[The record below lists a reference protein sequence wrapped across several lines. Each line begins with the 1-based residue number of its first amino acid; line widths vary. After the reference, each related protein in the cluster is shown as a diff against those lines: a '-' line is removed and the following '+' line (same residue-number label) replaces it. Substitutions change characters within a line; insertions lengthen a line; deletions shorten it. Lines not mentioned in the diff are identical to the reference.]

1 MVSLKNGSKIKSV
14 CEVSMNIDL
23 SDTYRVFF
31 VESSKVI
38 GYKALS
44 LIYRKSTNMLFFDHT
59 WWKVVKK
66 IQIIHSIIWSLVHNI
81 TNITFVSYISCKIW
95 IYFKIDGQILSKNS
109 FLAGFLQIR
118 DGASAGWYLSL

>member
-59 WWKVVKK
+59 
-66 IQIIHSIIWSLVHNI
+66 
-81 TNITFVSYISCKIW
+81 
-95 IYFKIDGQILSKNS
+95 
-109 FLAGFLQIR
+109 
-118 DGASAGWYLSL
+118 